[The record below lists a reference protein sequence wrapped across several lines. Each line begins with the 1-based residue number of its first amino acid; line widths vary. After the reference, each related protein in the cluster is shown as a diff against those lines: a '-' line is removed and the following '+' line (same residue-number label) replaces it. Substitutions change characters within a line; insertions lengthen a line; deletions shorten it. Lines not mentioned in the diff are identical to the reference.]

1 MFALATFNRFRR
13 GAPRAGVARTPV
25 ASLALVLL
33 FADAAWLGQARA
45 ALPLPPRRPPEFSA
59 PAVPAPTSP
68 APQSTPQSPDATSP
82 PGQRLPVDLPPDDMK
97 PFNLPPASRQRMR
110 LCGERWRDLKLAG
123 ASRGLTW
130 RSFAEKCLP
139 GKD

>member
-1 MFALATFNRFRR
+1 MFARSMFNRFRR
-13 GAPRAGVARTPV
+13 GAPRAGAAP
-25 ASLALVLL
+25 ASIAWLALGML
-33 FADAAWLGQARA
+33 FADAAGVGQARA

-59 PAVPAPTSP
+59 PVGPAPTSP
-68 APQSTPQSPDATSP
+68 APQSTPQTPDATAP
-82 PGQRLPVDLPPDDMK
+82 PGQRLPVDIPPDDMK

-110 LCGERWRDLKLAG
+110 LCGERWRDLKMAG